1 MGLGPALPIVVNNGI
16 AAGTPFTVGDIA
28 LITGDTP
35 PTLGDSILT
44 QRTDGPVTY
53 IAVGSSDIE
62 SGASETFRTSSG
74 IISRGA
80 AIRTIVMGKG
90 ASAAGQDDVALG
102 DGASANGG
110 GFGAV
115 AIGYNAVALGAG
127 VTIGALASVSNANSI
142 AIGEGATVSSG
153 TGAGIAIGGSAGKN
167 SIAIGQNASA
177 GDTANGRS
185 TRVGMGGSGSG
196 ADTTVLGYGVI
207 ASAASTVAIGSSAQA
222 QVAGGVAIG
231 KTAIVDLG
239 HTDSIALGHGAHTTA
254 AQQLVIGGN
263 GDSAGGITSILLGN
277 LTAGGVPQAFTV
289 GSATPTGSDVAGSN
303 LTINAG
309 GGTGAGTA
317 SMLVFGIPLKRA
329 SGTTA
334 QNIRGALK
342 LLESP
347 SDTVV
352 LAQFYASDNAGD
364 SELGMRTQLFI
375 NNSFKAE
382 FGAGN
387 SLFSNNVHD
396 VSLGGTDSSGQLFI
410 GMGVSGSQ
418 AVLRVVQNG
427 VGIGAVPPSLG
438 GGVGVLY
445 VANATTAPTSNP
457 TGGGILYAVGGA
469 LTWRGSSGTVTTLAP
484 A

>member
-142 AIGEGATVSSG
+142 AIGEGATVTSG

-167 SIAIGQNASA
+167 SIGIGQNASA

-231 KTAIVDLG
+231 KTAVVDLG

-342 LLESP
+342 IFETP
-347 SDTVV
+347 SGTGKQV
-352 LAQFYASDNAGD
+352 LVQFYASDNAADTEDGIR
-364 SELGMRTQLFI
+364 MQYFI
-375 NNSFKAE
+375 NNSYKAE
-382 FGAGN
+382 FGAGL
-387 SLFSNNVHD
+387 SYFTAGSND
-396 VSLGGTDSSGQLFI
+396 VSVAGTSSSGQMWV
-410 GMGVSGSQ
+410 GMGSQ
-418 AVLRVVQNG
+418 AVLRIVQNG
-427 VGIGAVPPSLG
+427 VGIGAATPSLG
-438 GGVGVLY
+438 GGNGVLY

-457 TGGGILYAVGGA
+457 TGGGILYAVAGA
-469 LTWRGSSGTVTTLAP
+469 LVWRGSSGTVTTLAP